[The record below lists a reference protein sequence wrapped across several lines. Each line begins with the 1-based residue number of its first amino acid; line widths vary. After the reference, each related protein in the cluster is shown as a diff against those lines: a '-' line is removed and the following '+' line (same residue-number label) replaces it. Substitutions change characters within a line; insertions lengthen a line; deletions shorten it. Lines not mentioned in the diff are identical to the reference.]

1 MKLTPKQ
8 RAFCDYYIE
17 TGNATESAIRAGYSK
32 KTAKETGYENLTKP
46 HILNYIKERNKEIES
61 ARIANM
67 KEVKEFWTEILRS
80 GEIEVKDRLKASEYI
95 AKTNG
100 AFLDKV
106 EHSGN
111 MSVNNPFEGL
121 TTEQLLRI
129 AGEEDG

>member
-121 TTEQLLRI
+121 TTEQLLKI